1 MEGGKAEVIS
11 GCNIHRVISS
21 DLLPVGGGG
30 VDMGKPVLPGRTLTQ
45 SKQSRDPTCNVEMR

>member
-11 GCNIHRVISS
+11 GCNIHSVISS

-30 VDMGKPVLPGRTLTQ
+30 LDMAKSVFPGRTLTHL
-45 SKQSRDPTCNVEMR
+45 KQSR